1 MSQLI
6 VGHVTASTA
15 RIWTRG
21 EKDSKEARLKYRK
34 AGTTA
39 WQAEPPRPL
48 VAHRGFVEVFELSG
62 LAQHTAYECQLTF
75 KAGKAPQVGSG
86 GFTTAPSGAGAC
98 SFLFGSC
105 NWSRGGLIS
114 RKIGNAKKSWEGIQA
129 LVEHLGPDFMIH
141 CGDQI
146 YADIFVHP
154 LPEFM
159 DLRYY
164 RSLYQDAWKVRPTA
178 EVLASLPHY
187 MILDDHEIFDDFHN
201 GKPFLQRPSD
211 SIRDSAK
218 VAYQEYQDSHNPQNY
233 WPAYHYSFE
242 WAAAKFFVVDV
253 RSERH
258 KGEHS
263 TIVSPQQMARLK
275 DWLKTNRDEVKFV
288 ATAVPFVGEARR
300 DDDKWSGKAFRHQR
314 EELIEFL
321 AAERINKL
329 VFITGDMHCSYHAT
343 MTLPHPTGDL
353 VIHELM
359 SSPINQV
366 PNGIHALRTSVVAK
380 TAGGVDYTVNLNE
393 SEFYDE
399 HSNVMRVEATSGGQ
413 ISWSVYRTKA
423 AEAIPTAVRSGMFH
437 L

>member
-21 EKDSKEARLKYRK
+21 EKDSKEARLRYRR

-39 WQAEPPRPL
+39 WEAMPPRPL
-48 VAHRGFVEVFELSG
+48 LAHRGFVEVFDLSA
-62 LAQHTAYECQLTF
+62 LAQQTAYECQLSF
-75 KAGKAPQVGSG
+75 KAGKAPQVTSG
-86 GFTTAPSGAGAC
+86 TFTTAPTGPAAC

-105 NWSRGGLIS
+105 NWSRGGLI
-114 RKIGNAKKSWEGIQA
+114 KIGNARKSWEGVKT
-129 LVEHLGPDFMIH
+129 LVEHLEPDFMLH
-141 CGDQI
+141 CGDQV
-146 YADIFVHP
+146 YADIISHP

-159 DLRYY
+159 HLRYY
-164 RSLYQDAWKVRPTA
+164 RSLYQDAWKVRATA

-201 GKPFLQRPSD
+201 GKSLLGRPSD
-211 SIRDSAK
+211 PVRDFAK
-218 VAYQEYQDSHNPQNY
+218 VVYQEYQDSHNPQNY
-233 WPAYHYSFE
+233 WPAYHYSFD
-242 WAAAKFFVVDV
+242 WAAAKFFVVDS

-275 DWLKTNRDEVKFV
+275 DWLRTHRDDVKFV
-288 ATAVPFVGEARR
+288 ATAVPFVGEARSG
-300 DDDKWSGKAFRHQR
+300 DDKWSGTAFRHQR
-314 EELIEFL
+314 DELIDFL
-321 AAERINKL
+321 AAERISKL
-329 VFITGDMHCSYHAT
+329 VFLTGDMHCSYHAT
-343 MTLPHPTGDL
+343 MTLSHTDGDL

-366 PNGIHALRTSVVAK
+366 GNGIHALRTSVVAK
-380 TAGGVDYTVNLNE
+380 TAGDVDYSVNINE
-393 SEFYDE
+393 GEFYGA
-399 HSNVMRVEATSGGQ
+399 HSNVMRVEATAGGQ
-413 ISWSVYRTKA
+413 VSWSVYRTKA
-423 AEAIPTAVRSGMFH
+423 AEAIPTAERSGVFQ